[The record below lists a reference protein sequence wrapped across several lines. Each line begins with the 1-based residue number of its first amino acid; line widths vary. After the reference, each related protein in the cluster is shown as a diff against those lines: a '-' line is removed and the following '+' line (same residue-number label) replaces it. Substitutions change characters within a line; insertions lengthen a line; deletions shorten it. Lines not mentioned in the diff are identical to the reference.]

1 VPPSTRAL
9 RPATTNGDTP
19 APQPPPPLT
28 ANQRLMGRNR
38 ARIAGGILL
47 MASSALVA
55 MLLFATLGDRQTV
68 LSVVGP
74 VLAGEVIEPGDL
86 GEALVAADTPAGVVP
101 AERRDEIVGRTA
113 AVDLVAGSLLADP
126 QVGEPSLANS
136 GEPVVGAV
144 LAPGAFPL
152 GLGRGDRVIAVT
164 VPAEA
169 AEAAPSGRAVPSV
182 PATIIAIEEQP
193 DSGGGVAVSLA
204 VPPDDAAALSLA
216 GAQGRM
222 TLVLAPR

>member
-1 VPPSTRAL
+1 MPTSTRVL

-19 APQPPPPLT
+19 APQPPPPPT
-28 ANQRLMGRNR
+28 GNQRLMGRNR
-38 ARIAGGILL
+38 ARIAGGTLL

-55 MLLFATLGDRQTV
+55 MLLFASLGDRQAV

-86 GEALVAADTPAGVVP
+86 GETLVAADTPAGVVP
-101 AERRDEIVGRTA
+101 AARRDEIVGRTA

-126 QVGEPSLANS
+126 QVGEPPLADS
-136 GEPVVGAV
+136 GEAVVGAV

-152 GLGRGDRVIAVT
+152 GLRRGDRVVAVT

-169 AEAAPSGRAVPSV
+169 DPSGRAVPSV
-182 PATIIAIEEQP
+182 PATVVAVEEQP

-204 VPPDDAAALSLA
+204 VPPDEAAALSLA
-216 GAQGRM
+216 GAQGGM

>member
-1 VPPSTRAL
+1 MPPSTRVL

-55 MLLFATLGDRQTV
+55 MLLFASLGDRQAV

-86 GEALVAADTPAGVVP
+86 GEALVAADTPAAVVP
-101 AERRDEIVGRTA
+101 AERRDEIIGRTA

-126 QVGEPSLANS
+126 QLGEPPLANS
-136 GEPVVGAV
+136 GEAVVGAV

-152 GLGRGDRVIAVT
+152 GLRRGDRVVAVT

-169 AEAAPSGRAVPSV
+169 AAAAPSGRAVPSV
-182 PATIIAIEEQP
+182 PATVVAVEEQP

-222 TLVLAPR
+222 TLVLEPR

>member
-1 VPPSTRAL
+1 VPTSTRVL
-9 RPATTNGDTP
+9 RPATSNGDKP
-19 APQPPPPLT
+19 VPQPPPSPT
-28 ANQRLMGRNR
+28 GNQRLMGRNR

-55 MLLFATLGDRQTV
+55 VLLFASLGDRQAV
-68 LSVVGP
+68 LSMVGP

-86 GEALVAADTPAGVVP
+86 GEALVAADTPAAVVP

-126 QVGEPSLANS
+126 QVGEPPRANS
-136 GEPVVGAV
+136 GEAVVGAV

-152 GLGRGDRVIAVT
+152 GLRRGDRVVAVT
-164 VPAEA
+164 VPADA

-182 PATIIAIEEQP
+182 PATVVAVEEKP

-216 GAQGRM
+216 GAQGRI